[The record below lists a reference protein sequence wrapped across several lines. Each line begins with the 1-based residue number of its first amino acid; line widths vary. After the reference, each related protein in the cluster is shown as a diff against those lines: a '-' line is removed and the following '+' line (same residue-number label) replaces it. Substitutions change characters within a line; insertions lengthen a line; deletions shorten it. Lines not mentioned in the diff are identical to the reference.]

1 MKMIKTIVGHLFPFH
16 GGSAEAC
23 LDEINADSANHA
35 TFEKLKAKTFNAS
48 PETSKEMRDHALR
61 QADKESKRQE
71 SIRNRAQ
78 GLLIAQAVFGVI
90 FTIISAASSSLD
102 KFSIYIL
109 TPIVASIAYLIS
121 QLILMSLLLNK
132 VLGPAGYKRIGSSE
146 LATWASNGG
155 RSFVRLN
162 AIAIIENYRE
172 AVVVNDFKINCLY
185 AAQCCLRNITVAM
198 AIAAVCLLAGALSPK
213 KHTPLIIG
221 GFPPILEAP
230 SPAMPMPVT
239 NVVVL
244 CQERQP
250 APPAIVRRPV
260 SKRRSP
266 TPCGGAPSKEIST
279 PGEGVRV
286 GQ

>member
-1 MKMIKTIVGHLFPFH
+1 MKMIKALFGHLFPFY

-23 LDEINADSANHA
+23 LKEINANSANHA
-35 TFEKLKAKTFNAS
+35 TFEELKAKTFNAS
-48 PETSKEMRDHALR
+48 PEISKEMRDHALR

-78 GLLIAQAVFGVI
+78 GLLIAQAVFGVV
-90 FTIISAASSSLD
+90 FTIISAASSLID
-102 KFSIYIL
+102 KLPIYIL
-109 TPIVASIAYLIS
+109 VPIITSIVYLIS

-162 AIAIIENYRE
+162 AIAIIGNYRD

-185 AAQCCLRNITVAM
+185 KAQCCLRNITVSLS
-198 AIAAVCLLAGALSPK
+198 IAAVCLLAGALSPK
-213 KHTPLIIG
+213 KNAPLIVG
-221 GFPPILEAP
+221 GFPPIIDAP

-244 CQERQP
+244 CQEGQS
-250 APPAIVRRPV
+250 APSATVRRPV

-266 TPCGGAPSKEIST
+266 TPCGKAPSKETSA
-279 PGEGVRV
+279 PGESVRV